1 MLAARGWTP
10 PFPYTF
16 FHFLATPVCLY
27 VSYTSKIKLLFPH
40 LPALVA
46 KYVIALVVYRK
57 SRKFGYKSKI
67 HRNFLDYNQLRDLKT
82 MFYVSFIKYAII
94 DIHNISN
101 QTVKTLTKI
110 YLCFAKNN

>member
-16 FHFLATPVCLY
+16 LHFLATPVCLY

-46 KYVIALVVYRK
+46 KYVIALVSYRK

-67 HRNFLDYNQLRDLKT
+67 HRNFLDYNKLRDLKT
-82 MFYVSFIKYAII
+82 MFYVSFIK
-94 DIHNISN
+94 
-101 QTVKTLTKI
+101 
-110 YLCFAKNN
+110 